1 MAVGL
6 AAANG
11 VRVYDWTSGKEL
23 LADRDYADSVYGLAF
38 APDGSLIASSWDGQL
53 RRYGRDLRRTAKRGG
68 LAGKQPYGVAVDP
81 AGRRLAV
88 GFEDTAKVSILDA
101 VTLAPIADADVGGV
115 ANDNLNKVAWSRDGG
130 TLAAGGRAQAQS
142 NGVWRFFLRAFDPSG
157 RRRGPDIPVS
167 ANTVIDLRPCGDGFA
182 FGAYDPAF
190 GLASPGGPARTLQ
203 GPRTADMRD
212 KLGTALEISGDG
224 ASVRFGLGDRE
235 EKPVLFD
242 LAAGSL
248 VDSPGAPAGLAP
260 ARVDGLPVADW
271 ENSEA
276 PKFEGV
282 KIGLDNYE
290 FSRSLAVWPDRSGF
304 ALGTDYWLRAFDA
317 AGKPK
322 WRQPGPGDAWGA
334 DYSADGQI
342 LVVAYGDGTIRWLR
356 GSDGQELLAFFV
368 EAPTRK
374 WVAWTPTGYYMA
386 SAGGEDLIGWH
397 LNRGWTQEADFFPA
411 SRFSDRF
418 NRPDIVKLVLKTFDE
433 GEAVRQADEA
443 AKRKTETASVA
454 AKLPPVVTIRSPKPD
469 ATFDGETIDVDFDVR
484 SPSGL
489 AVDRVDAQ
497 IDGRPVEARGLTPAS
512 ASGQRDLTLP
522 APPHDVEVSILA
534 RSGDLVSEAASVR
547 LRYAGRKADEAEL
560 IKPKLYAVVI
570 GVSDYVEPGLR
581 LGYAAAD
588 ARGVAEALQRQ
599 KGGLYRDVE
608 VRPLVDRD
616 ATRLAVIDALEWLD
630 AQVTSRDVGVVM
642 IAGHG
647 YTDEKGA
654 YWFLPADAQMA
665 HLGGT
670 SVSQFDLRRAFA
682 AIAGKAI
689 VFLDTCHANAE
700 KTAPD
705 PTRDAIRG
713 LGPGGV
719 DVIRFAN
726 DLAKAENGLVTFAST
741 QGTELAAER
750 AEWGHGAFSLALIEG
765 LSGKADLLHKSAI
778 TVSALDYYIAER
790 VKELTNGAQHPVM
803 SSTGHGARL
812 RLRDDEVTA
821 TVITINA
828 TPSRRGALKFTSM

>member
-1 MAVGL
+1 M
-6 AAANG
+6 
-11 VRVYDWTSGKEL
+11 
-23 LADRDYADSVYGLAF
+23 
-38 APDGSLIASSWDGQL
+38 
-53 RRYGRDLRRTAKRGG
+53 
-68 LAGKQPYGVAVDP
+68 
-81 AGRRLAV
+81 
-88 GFEDTAKVSILDA
+88 
-101 VTLAPIADADVGGV
+101 
-115 ANDNLNKVAWSRDGG
+115 
-130 TLAAGGRAQAQS
+130 
-142 NGVWRFFLRAFDPSG
+142 
-157 RRRGPDIPVS
+157 
-167 ANTVIDLRPCGDGFA
+167 
-182 FGAYDPAF
+182 
-190 GLASPGGPARTLQ
+190 
-203 GPRTADMRD
+203 
-212 KLGTALEISGDG
+212 
-224 ASVRFGLGDRE
+224 RFGLGYGE

-248 VDSPGAPAGLAP
+248 ADSPGAPAGLAP
-260 ARVDGLPVADW
+260 ARVDGLPVTDW
-271 ENSEA
+271 EDNYE
-276 PKFEGV
+276 PKFKGV

-290 FSRSLAVWPDRSGF
+290 ASRSLAVRPDRSGF
-304 ALGTDYWLRAFDA
+304 ALGTAFWLRAFDA
-317 AGKPK
+317 AGKPT
-322 WRQPGPGDAWGA
+322 WQQPGPGVAWGV

-356 GSDGQELLAFFV
+356 GSDGRSCSRFSSSV
-368 EAPTRK
+368 PTRK

-418 NRPDIVKLVLKTFDE
+418 NRPDIVKLVLKTRDE
-433 GEAVRQADEA
+433 GEAVRQANEA
-443 AKRKTETASVA
+443 AKRKTETASIA

-497 IDGRPVEARGLTPAS
+497 IDGRPVEARGVTPAS
-512 ASGQRDLTLP
+512 ASGERHLTLP

-534 RSGDLVSEAASVR
+534 RSGDLVGEAASVR

-705 PTRDAIRG
+705 PTRDVRG

-803 SSTGHGARL
+803 SRPDTVPDFAF
-812 RLRDDEVTA
+812 A
-821 TVITINA
+821 TT
-828 TPSRRGALKFTSM
+828 R